1 MLSIKEKK
9 VTNDDF
15 IPQSWREKS
24 QIYLQYS
31 KKLRTLQKEIPID
44 IIVHTQKMYQ
54 KLKDL
59 NSSFYRDSILKGQV
73 LC

>member
-1 MLSIKEKK
+1 MDIINVDEWFEIR
-9 VTNDDF
+9 D
-15 IPQSWREKS
+15 
-24 QIYLQYS
+24 
-31 KKLRTLQKEIPID
+31 LRNEIAHDYEESDEISID

-59 NSSFYRDSILKGQV
+59 NSSFYRDSILKGQI